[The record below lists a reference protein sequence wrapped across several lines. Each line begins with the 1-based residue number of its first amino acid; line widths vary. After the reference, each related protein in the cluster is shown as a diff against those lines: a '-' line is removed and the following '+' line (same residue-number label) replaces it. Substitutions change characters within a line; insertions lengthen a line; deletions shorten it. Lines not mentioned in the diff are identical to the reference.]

1 MIYGIYLIAALLAIG
16 IHLGL
21 AAKPLAKAK
30 VVEVILLYIFVF
42 FIGLGGIMGAMAH
55 TLWAKQTALKIG
67 WQPGSP
73 FQFEIGMANLAFG
86 VLGILC
92 LWFRDNFWTAT
103 GIGVAVLFLGC
114 TYGHIREIIV
124 HQNYAPY
131 NAGVGI
137 FFNDAVIPVLI
148 LGLLWARA
156 RLTGAG
162 RPGGVG
168 PSEQRSGN

>member
-1 MIYGIYLIAALLAIG
+1 MIYLVYLVATVVAIV
-16 IHLGL
+16 IHLGV
-21 AAKPLAKAK
+21 AKKPLTKGK

-42 FIGLGGIMGAMAH
+42 YVGIGGLFGAMAH
-55 TLWAKQTALKIG
+55 TLWARETAIGIG

-92 LWFRDNFWTAT
+92 IWQRGKFWTAT

-114 TYGHIREIIV
+114 TYGHVKDIIV

-137 FFNDAVIPVLI
+137 FFNDAVIPVIILI
-148 LGLLWARA
+148 LLGLRA
-156 RLTGAG
+156 KF
-162 RPGGVG
+162 
-168 PSEQRSGN
+168 SKESQSS

>member
-1 MIYGIYLIAALLAIG
+1 LAIG
-16 IHLGL
+16 IHLGV
-21 AAKPLAKAK
+21 AEKPLAKGK
-30 VVEVILLYIFVF
+30 VVEVILLYILVI
-42 FIGLGGIMGAMAH
+42 FIGVGGILGALAH
-55 TLWAKQTALKIG
+55 TVWAKQTALQIG

-86 VLGILC
+86 VLGLLC
-92 LWFRDNFWTAT
+92 IRFRDNFWTAT
-103 GIGVAVLFLGC
+103 GIGLAVLFLGC

-156 RLTGAG
+156 RL
-162 RPGGVG
+162 
-168 PSEQRSGN
+168 S

>member
-1 MIYGIYLIAALLAIG
+1 MIYLVYLVVTVVAIV
-16 IHLGL
+16 IHL
-21 AAKPLAKAK
+21 AVAKKPLTKGK
-30 VVEVILLYIFVF
+30 VVEVILLYILF
-42 FIGLGGIMGAMAH
+42 FYVGVGGILGAMAH
-55 TLWAKQTALKIG
+55 TLWARETAIGIG

-92 LWFRDNFWTAT
+92 IWQRGKFWTAT

-114 TYGHIREIIV
+114 TYGHVKDIIV

-137 FFNDAVIPVLI
+137 FFNDAVIPVIILI
-148 LGLLWARA
+148 LLGLRTSFAKE
-156 RLTGAG
+156 
-162 RPGGVG
+162 
-168 PSEQRSGN
+168 SRSS

>member
-1 MIYGIYLIAALLAIG
+1 MIYLVYLVATIVAIV
-16 IHLGL
+16 IHL
-21 AAKPLAKAK
+21 AVAKKPLTKGK

-42 FIGLGGIMGAMAH
+42 YVGIGGIFGAMAH
-55 TLWAKQTALKIG
+55 TWGARETAIGIG

-92 LWFRDNFWTAT
+92 IWQRGKFWTAT

-114 TYGHIREIIV
+114 TYGHVKDILV

-137 FFNDAVIPVLI
+137 FFNDAVIPVIILI
-148 LGLLWARA
+148 LLGWRA
-156 RLTGAG
+156 SFAKESRI
-162 RPGGVG
+162 
-168 PSEQRSGN
+168 S